1 MKLGACVEAFRGF
14 FPVQES
20 RVLVLYDMVYSHIL
34 GERHV
39 EGGHWF
45 STMEMTALLLLAQL
59 MDCLSDYP
67 HCVFSHLCLP
77 QCPPSAQISV
87 ISSPSEATVCTTCGY
102 KGSDEDLAEK
112 ENPSALD
119 HGSSKSSTEVKDSV
133 SPSFVTL
140 CTK

>member
-1 MKLGACVEAFRGF
+1 
-14 FPVQES
+14 
-20 RVLVLYDMVYSHIL
+20 
-34 GERHV
+34 
-39 EGGHWF
+39 
-45 STMEMTALLLLAQL
+45 MTALLLLAQL
-59 MDCLSDYP
+59 MDRLSDYP

-77 QCPPSAQISV
+77 RCPPSAQIFVISSPSAQISV

-133 SPSFVTL
+133 SPSFVTHVHYAQNDICSYL
-140 CTK
+140 PLPPSPPPPPPASTFLLLQQVN